1 MALSARDKKALLA
14 LLEQA
19 QLVYLLTR
27 LPKKQ
32 VLDDPKDVARLED
45 GLAAMRVTARD
56 LSLSLRET
64 HTGVQWDELAAK
76 PDGPDLL
83 WRRAKRLGP
92 QVLRQLRPLLAG
104 EPEAA
109 FMLDPTADVTTK
121 PTAVKTAIARSA
133 TVMLTIDQA
142 VTPAAASSTDDVA
155 DSPGTARPSA
165 AAIGTSAVIDNAVDN
180 LGERPQASIVTSTV
194 SSAMPQVAMSPAWP
208 PVATRC
214 AAANTVPTSAKAIT
228 AAAAPR

>member
-1 MALSARDKKALLA
+1 MAVSARDKKALLA

-45 GLAAMRVTARD
+45 GLSAMRAAARD
-56 LSLSLRET
+56 LSASLRET

-76 PDGPDLL
+76 PDSPDLL
-83 WRRAKRLGP
+83 WRRAKRVGP

-109 FMLDPTADVTTK
+109 FMLDPTAEVTTK
-121 PTAVKTAIARSA
+121 PKAVKSA
-133 TVMLTIDQA
+133 T
-142 VTPAAASSTDDVA
+142 
-155 DSPGTARPSA
+155 
-165 AAIGTSAVIDNAVDN
+165 
-180 LGERPQASIVTSTV
+180 
-194 SSAMPQVAMSPAWP
+194 
-208 PVATRC
+208 
-214 AAANTVPTSAKAIT
+214 
-228 AAAAPR
+228 PRSRTKRK

>member
-1 MALSARDKKALLA
+1 MAVTARDKKTLLT

-32 VLDDPKDVARLED
+32 VLDDPKDVARLEES
-45 GLAAMRVTARD
+45 LAAMRTAASD
-56 LSLSLRET
+56 LSASLREA

-76 PDGPDLL
+76 PDSPDLL

-121 PTAVKTAIARSA
+121 PIAVKTAKPRS
-133 TVMLTIDQA
+133 
-142 VTPAAASSTDDVA
+142 
-155 DSPGTARPSA
+155 
-165 AAIGTSAVIDNAVDN
+165 
-180 LGERPQASIVTSTV
+180 
-194 SSAMPQVAMSPAWP
+194 
-208 PVATRC
+208 
-214 AAANTVPTSAKAIT
+214 IT
-228 AAAAPR
+228 KRK

>member
-1 MALSARDKKALLA
+1 MAVTARDKKTLLT

-32 VLDDPKDVARLED
+32 VLDDPKDVARLEE
-45 GLAAMRVTARD
+45 GLAAMRAAAGD
-56 LSLSLRET
+56 LSGSLRET

-76 PDGPDLL
+76 PDSPDLL

-109 FMLDPTADVTTK
+109 FMLDPAAEVTTK
-121 PTAVKTAIARSA
+121 ARAAKTAKAK
-133 TVMLTIDQA
+133 
-142 VTPAAASSTDDVA
+142 AAK
-155 DSPGTARPSA
+155 PRGRTAR
-165 AAIGTSAVIDNAVDN
+165 
-180 LGERPQASIVTSTV
+180 R
-194 SSAMPQVAMSPAWP
+194 
-208 PVATRC
+208 
-214 AAANTVPTSAKAIT
+214 
-228 AAAAPR
+228 

>member
-1 MALSARDKKALLA
+1 MAVSARDKKTLLT

-32 VLDDPKDVARLED
+32 VLDDPKDVARLEES
-45 GLAAMRVTARD
+45 LAAMRAAARD
-56 LSLSLRET
+56 LSASLRET

-76 PDGPDLL
+76 PDSPDLL

-109 FMLDPTADVTTK
+109 FMLDPSAEVTTK
-121 PTAVKTAIARSA
+121 AKAVKTATSRS
-133 TVMLTIDQA
+133 
-142 VTPAAASSTDDVA
+142 
-155 DSPGTARPSA
+155 R
-165 AAIGTSAVIDNAVDN
+165 
-180 LGERPQASIVTSTV
+180 
-194 SSAMPQVAMSPAWP
+194 
-208 PVATRC
+208 
-214 AAANTVPTSAKAIT
+214 AK
-228 AAAAPR
+228 RE

>member
-1 MALSARDKKALLA
+1 MAVTARDKKTLLT

-32 VLDDPKDVARLED
+32 VLDDPKDVTRLDES
-45 GLAAMRVTARD
+45 LAAMRAAADD
-56 LSLSLRET
+56 LSASLRET

-76 PDGPDLL
+76 PDSPDLL

-109 FMLDPTADVTTK
+109 FMLDPTAEVTTK
-121 PTAVKTAIARSA
+121 VKVTKTAKPRSR
-133 TVMLTIDQA
+133 TKRT
-142 VTPAAASSTDDVA
+142 
-155 DSPGTARPSA
+155 
-165 AAIGTSAVIDNAVDN
+165 
-180 LGERPQASIVTSTV
+180 
-194 SSAMPQVAMSPAWP
+194 
-208 PVATRC
+208 
-214 AAANTVPTSAKAIT
+214 
-228 AAAAPR
+228 

>member
-1 MALSARDKKALLA
+1 MAVTARDKKTLLT

-32 VLDDPKDVARLED
+32 VLDDPKDVARLEES
-45 GLAAMRVTARD
+45 LAAMRTAASD
-56 LSLSLRET
+56 LSPSLREA

-76 PDGPDLL
+76 PDSPDLL

-121 PTAVKTAIARSA
+121 PTAVKTAKPRS
-133 TVMLTIDQA
+133 
-142 VTPAAASSTDDVA
+142 
-155 DSPGTARPSA
+155 
-165 AAIGTSAVIDNAVDN
+165 
-180 LGERPQASIVTSTV
+180 
-194 SSAMPQVAMSPAWP
+194 
-208 PVATRC
+208 
-214 AAANTVPTSAKAIT
+214 IT
-228 AAAAPR
+228 KRK

>member
-1 MALSARDKKALLA
+1 MAVTARDKKTLLT

-32 VLDDPKDVARLED
+32 VLDDPKDVARLEES
-45 GLAAMRVTARD
+45 LAAMRTAARD
-56 LSLSLRET
+56 LSASLREA

-76 PDGPDLL
+76 PDSPDLL

-121 PTAVKTAIARSA
+121 PTAVK
-133 TVMLTIDQA
+133 
-142 VTPAAASSTDDVA
+142 
-155 DSPGTARPSA
+155 
-165 AAIGTSAVIDNAVDN
+165 
-180 LGERPQASIVTSTV
+180 
-194 SSAMPQVAMSPAWP
+194 
-208 PVATRC
+208 
-214 AAANTVPTSAKAIT
+214 SAKPRSIT
-228 AAAAPR
+228 KRK